1 MEIILFI
8 FILIFLI
15 VIFNN
20 QNSKFNTLEKNLSD
34 LNKRFEILRK
44 QGLIIEKAKEDL
56 PPVKEEKPYFT
67 PVPDSQMPAEEKKP
81 EPKIIPKEE
90 NPKVEKAAFSENI
103 PAEKPKLQQVS
114 ETRETPRPA
123 VPRQEAPRV
132 ILPPQKSWW
141 KRFKENNPDLEKFI
155 GENLINKIG
164 ILILALGISYL
175 VKLGIDQ
182 NVITE
187 PMRVGIGILAGSIVM
202 LFAHKLRINYK
213 AFSSV
218 LVAGAIS
225 IFYFTIAIAFHDY
238 HLIGQTVAFIIM
250 VVITLFSAFISISYD
265 RMELAAISLIG
276 AFAVPFMV
284 STGQGNYVVL
294 LTYILIIDIGIL
306 LIAYFKKW
314 NFLNIQAYV
323 FTMLLYCGWLSTIIG
338 EAKAPYLG
346 ALIFGFLFYFTFILM
361 NIINNI
367 KNKGEFSNLQLA
379 ILSSNTLIFYGSGM
393 LIFNSYHPEFKG
405 LFTTIL
411 ALFNLIYA
419 WYLYKRFGVEKRVI
433 YVLIG
438 MTLTFATLAIPIQ
451 FEGNYITLFWAAE
464 AVVLIWL
471 SQKSEIKTFK
481 FASAIVHFLM
491 LLSLIMDWSKLYNS
505 ETILALIINPA
516 FLTGLFAIA
525 SYIAVSYLLRKETEQ
540 SIFLGINF
548 HPQNYSTYAKII
560 AVILAYFAGFI
571 ELSYQANLYLES
583 SDGASYLKAIYHFIF
598 SAVFI
603 AVAFK
608 NNRIWFKNLASILAS
623 LNILLFIFL
632 TSHFAFSDLDSYMA
646 RITSFPLAYLLHF
659 VALLLTAY
667 FVFILYKTRAENF
680 VFKQFSTKTMLV
692 IGSLLLVYLASSELM
707 LHTVAISGNQITPAE
722 TLEALKNYPGLD
734 KLGATYYYV
743 GSKIDDIENQ
753 VIKTGYPILWGALAF
768 LFLIV
773 GIKRNVKNL
782 RIIALILLGIT
793 ILKLFVYD
801 IRNASETG
809 KIIAFILLG
818 VLILIISFVYQKL
831 KVLVLSNPTEE
842 KPTDENR

>member
-1 MEIILFI
+1 MEIFLLLAI
-8 FILIFLI
+8 FVFLI
-15 VIFNN
+15 VIYNS
-20 QNSKFNTLEKNLSD
+20 QNTKMSNLEKNLFD
-34 LNKRFEILRK
+34 LNKRFDILRK
-44 QGLIIEKAKEDL
+44 QGQIIEKPQEAKIT
-56 PPVKEEKPYFT
+56 EKPSIT
-67 PVPDSQMPAEEKKP
+67 PIPEEQKPVQEKTP
-81 EPKIIPKEE
+81 EPKIVTQYEKPKIET
-90 NPKVEKAAFSENI
+90 AAFTENI
-103 PAEKPKLQQVS
+103 PSEKPLQKAVV
-114 ETRETPRPA
+114 ETRQTPKPV
-123 VPRQEAPRV
+123 VPRQEMPRV
-132 ILPPQKSWW
+132 VLPPEKSWW
-141 KRFKENNPDLEKFI
+141 EKFKENNPDLEKFI

-202 LFAHKLRINYK
+202 IFAHKLRINYK

-238 HLIGQTVAFIIM
+238 HLISQTVAFIIM
-250 VVITLFSAFISISYD
+250 VVITLFSALISISYD

-276 AFAVPFMV
+276 GFAVPFMV

-306 LIAYFKKW
+306 FIAYFKKW

-338 EAKAPYLG
+338 EANAPYFG

-367 KNKGEFSNLQLA
+367 KNKGEFSNLQLG

-393 LIFNSYHPEFKG
+393 LILNSYHPEFKG
-405 LFTTIL
+405 LFTTLL
-411 ALFNLIYA
+411 AVFNLVYA

-438 MTLTFATLAIPIQ
+438 MTLSFATLAIPIQ
-451 FEGNYITLFWAAE
+451 FQGNYITLFWAAE

-481 FASAIVHFLM
+481 FASIIVHFLM
-491 LLSLIMDWSKLYNS
+491 LLSLFMDWSKLYGS
-505 ETILALIINPA
+505 ETILKIIINPA
-516 FLTGLFAIA
+516 FLTGLFAV
-525 SYIAVSYLLRKETEQ
+525 SSFIAVFYLLKNETEET
-540 SIFLGINF
+540 SILGITFN
-548 HPQNYSTYAKII
+548 PKNYGIYTKII
-560 AVILAYFAGFI
+560 AVILAYFSGFI
-571 ELSYQANLYLES
+571 ELSYQASLYLES
-583 SDGASYLKAIYHFIF
+583 SSAVSYLKIVYHFIF
-598 SAVFI
+598 SAIFI
-603 AVAFK
+603 SIAFKGKKVAFQ
-608 NNRIWFKNLASILAS
+608 NLASILAS
-623 LNILLFIFL
+623 INIILFIFL
-632 TSHFAFSDLDSYMA
+632 SSHFAFAEQEDY
-646 RITSFPLAYLLHF
+646 IVGKVSFQLAYFLHF
-659 VALLLTAY
+659 LSLILTAY
-667 FVFILYKTRAENF
+667 FVFVLYKTRKENIL
-680 VFKQFSTKTMLV
+680 FKNFSDKTIL
-692 IGSLLLVYLASSELM
+692 IIASLLLVYLASSELM
-707 LHTVAISGNQITPAE
+707 LHTIAISSDKISVAE
-722 TLEALKNYPGLD
+722 TQEAIRKYPNVKVD
-734 KLGATYYYV
+734 DAVYYYADD
-743 GSKIDDIENQ
+743 SINDIENQ

-782 RIIALILLGIT
+782 RIIALLLLGIT
-793 ILKLFVYD
+793 ILKLFIYD

-809 KIIAFILLG
+809 KIVAFILLG

-842 KPTDENR
+842 KTTDEDN

>member
-1 MEIILFI
+1 MEIVLLLAVFV
-8 FILIFLI
+8 FLI
-15 VIFNN
+15 VIYNN
-20 QNSKFNTLEKNLSD
+20 QNSKLDNLEKNLSD

-44 QGLIIEKAKEDL
+44 QGQIIEKPQETESISK
-56 PPVKEEKPYFT
+56 EKPYFS
-67 PVPDSQMPAEEKKP
+67 PVPDSQLPVREEKP
-81 EPKIIPKEE
+81 RPKLIPQEE
-90 NPKVEKAAFSENI
+90 KPKVETTAFTENI
-103 PAEKPKLQQVS
+103 PVEKPLPKPVA
-114 ETRETPRPA
+114 EIRETPKPL
-123 VPRQEAPRV
+123 VPRQEIPKV

-141 KRFKENNPDLEKFI
+141 ENFKENNPDLEKFI

-314 NFLNIQAYV
+314 NFLNIQTYV

-338 EAKAPYLG
+338 EPKAPYFG

-367 KNKGEFSNLQLA
+367 KNKGEFSNLQLG
-379 ILSSNTLIFYGSGM
+379 ILSSNTMIFYASGM
-393 LIFNSYHPEFKG
+393 VILNSYHPEFKG
-405 LFTTIL
+405 LFTTLL

-419 WYLYKRFGVEKRVI
+419 WYLYKRFGVEKKVI
-433 YVLIG
+433 YLLIG

-451 FEGNYITLFWAAE
+451 FQGNYITLFWAAE
-464 AVVLIWL
+464 AVLLIWL

-491 LLSLIMDWSKLYNS
+491 LMSLIIDWSQLYGAEN
-505 ETILALIINPA
+505 ILPLIINPA
-516 FLTGLFAIA
+516 FLTSLFAIA
-525 SYIAVSYLLRKETEQ
+525 SFIAVFYLLKNETEEP
-540 SIFLGINF
+540 IFLGITF
-548 HPQNYSTYAKII
+548 QPKNYGAYAKIM
-560 AVILAYFAGFI
+560 AVILAYFGGFI
-571 ELSYQANLYLES
+571 ELSYQANVYLES
-583 SDGASYLKAIYHFIF
+583 SSAVNYLKVVYHFIF
-598 SAVFI
+598 TAIFIFI
-603 AVAFK
+603 AFK
-608 NNRIWFKNLASILAS
+608 GKNSAFKNLASIVAC
-623 LNILLFIFL
+623 LNIILFIFL
-632 TSHFAFSDLDSYMA
+632 SSHFAFAEQEDYLMGK
-646 RITSFPLAYLLHF
+646 ISFPLTYILHF
-659 VALLLTAY
+659 VSLLLTGY
-667 FVFILYKTRAENF
+667 FVFILYKTREENF
-680 VFKQFSTKTMLV
+680 IFKHFSSKTIL
-692 IGSLLLVYLASSELM
+692 IIASLLLVYLASSELM
-707 LHTVAISGNQITPAE
+707 LHSVAISGDQISAADARE
-722 TLEALKNYPGLD
+722 TLKNHPGITAEEAI
-734 KLGATYYYV
+734 YYHANDT
-743 GSKIDDIENQ
+743 INDIENQ
-753 VIKTGYPILWGALAF
+753 VIKTGYPILWGAIAF

-773 GIKRNVKNL
+773 GIKRNLKNL
-782 RIIALILLGIT
+782 RIIALLLLGIT
-793 ILKLFVYD
+793 ILKLFIYD

-809 KIIAFILLG
+809 KIVAFILLG

-831 KVLVLSNPTEE
+831 KVLVLSNPSEE
-842 KPTDENR
+842 KPENEEN

>member
-1 MEIILFI
+1 MEILLLLAI
-8 FILIFLI
+8 FIFLI
-15 VIFNN
+15 VFYNS
-20 QNSKFNTLEKNLSD
+20 QNTKLSHLEKSLSD

-44 QGLIIEKAKEDL
+44 QGQIIEK
-56 PPVKEEKPYFT
+56 PQEEKPQEKPSFT
-67 PVPDSQMPAEEKKP
+67 PVPEVQKP
-81 EPKIIPKEE
+81 VQEQKTEPKIIPTEE
-90 NPKVEKAAFSENI
+90 KPKVEIATFTESI
-103 PAEKPKLQQVS
+103 PSEKPLSRPVFEIRHTPKPAIPKL
-114 ETRETPRPA
+114 EN
-123 VPRQEAPRV
+123 PRV
-132 ILPPQKSWW
+132 VLPPQKTWW
-141 KRFKENNPDLEKFI
+141 EKFKDNNPDLEKFI

-187 PMRVGIGILAGSIVM
+187 PMRVGIGVLAGSIVM

-265 RMELAAISLIG
+265 RMELAALSLIG
-276 AFAVPFMV
+276 GFAVPFMV

-323 FTMLLYCGWLSTIIG
+323 FTMLLYCGWLTTIIG
-338 EAKAPYLG
+338 EPKAPYLG

-361 NIINNI
+361 NIINNV

-393 LIFNSYHPEFKG
+393 LILNSYHPEFKG
-405 LFTTIL
+405 LFTTLL
-411 ALFNLIYA
+411 ALFNLVYA

-451 FEGNYITLFWAAE
+451 FQGNYITLFWAAE

-481 FASAIVHFLM
+481 FASVIVHFLM
-491 LLSLIMDWSKLYNS
+491 LLSLILDWSKLYNS
-505 ETILALIINPA
+505 EKILTVILNPA

-525 SYIAVSYLLRKETEQ
+525 SFIAVYYILKKETEATT
-540 SIFLGINF
+540 FLGITF
-548 HPQNYSTYAKII
+548 SPKNYSSYTKII
-560 AVILAYFAGFI
+560 AIILGYFAGFI
-571 ELSYQANLYLES
+571 ELSYQATIYLES
-583 SDGASYLKAIYHFIF
+583 SSAVNYLKIVYHFIF
-598 SAVFI
+598 SAIFIFI
-603 AVAFK
+603 AFK
-608 NNRIWFKNLASILAS
+608 GKKVLFQNLASILAGI
-623 LNILLFIFL
+623 NIVLFIFL
-632 TSHFAFSDLDSYMA
+632 SSHFAFAEREDY
-646 RITSFPLAYLLHF
+646 IIGKVSFPLAYILHF
-659 VALLLTAY
+659 VALVLTAY
-667 FVFILYKTRAENF
+667 FVLVLYKTRDSNLI
-680 VFKQFSTKTMLV
+680 FKQFSNKTIL
-692 IGSLLLVYLASSELM
+692 IISSLFLVYLASSELM
-707 LHTVAISGNQITPAE
+707 LHTIAVSSDQISVSE
-722 TLEALKNYPGLD
+722 TQEALKNYPSLNANEA
-734 KLGATYYYV
+734 KYYYAID
-743 GSKIDDIENQ
+743 KIDDIEIQ

-768 LFLIV
+768 IFLIV

-782 RIIALILLGIT
+782 RIIALLLLGIT

-809 KIIAFILLG
+809 KIVAFILLG

-842 KPTDENR
+842 KSTDEDN

>member
-1 MEIILFI
+1 MEVVLFI

-44 QGLIIEKAKEDL
+44 QGQIIEKPKEET
-56 PPVKEEKPYFT
+56 PPMKEEKPYFSPIPDKQI
-67 PVPDSQMPAEEKKP
+67 PVEEKKP
-81 EPKIIPKEE
+81 EPTIVPKEE
-90 NPKVEKAAFSENI
+90 IPTIEKVAFSENI
-103 PAEKPKLQQVS
+103 PAEKPKLQPIP
-114 ETRETPRPA
+114 ELRETPRPA
-123 VPRQEAPRV
+123 VVRQEAPRV
-132 ILPPQKSWW
+132 VLPPQKSWW
-141 KRFKENNPDLEKFI
+141 EKFKENNPDLEKFI

-238 HLIGQTVAFIIM
+238 HLIGQTVAFVIM
-250 VVITLFSAFISISYD
+250 VIITIFSAFISISYD
-265 RMELAAISLIG
+265 RMELAAIALIG

-306 LIAYFKKW
+306 FIAYFKKW
-314 NFLNIQAYV
+314 NFLNIQAYI

-338 EAKAPYLG
+338 ETKAPYLG
-346 ALIFGFLFYFTFILM
+346 ALIFGFLFYFTFILT

-367 KNKGEFSNLQLA
+367 KNRGEFSNLQLG
-379 ILSSNTLIFYGSGM
+379 ILSSNTLLFYASGM
-393 LIFNSYHPEFKG
+393 LILNSWHPEFRG
-405 LFTTIL
+405 LFTTLL
-411 ALFNLIYA
+411 ALFNLVYA

-451 FEGNYITLFWAAE
+451 FQGNYITLFWAAE
-464 AVVLIWL
+464 AVLLIWL

-491 LLSLIMDWSKLYNS
+491 LMSLILDWSKLYNS
-505 ETILALIINPA
+505 ETILQLIINPA
-516 FLTGLFAIA
+516 FLTGLFAVA
-525 SYIAVSYLLRKETEQ
+525 SYIAVSYLLRKETEEP
-540 SIFLGINF
+540 IFLGINF
-548 HPQNYSTYAKII
+548 NPKNYSAYAKIM
-560 AVILAYFAGFI
+560 ALILAYFAGFI

-583 SDGASYLKAIYHFIF
+583 TDGVSYLKAIYHFVF
-598 SAVFI
+598 STVFI
-603 AVAFK
+603 WFAFK
-608 NNRIWFKNLASILAS
+608 NDTIWFKNIASIVAT
-623 LNILLFIFL
+623 LNVFLFIFL
-632 TSHFAFSDLDSYMA
+632 TSHFAFSDLDNYMA

-667 FVFILYKTRAENF
+667 FVFILYKTREENY
-680 VFKQFSTKTMLV
+680 VFKQFSTKTILAISSIV
-692 IGSLLLVYLASSELM
+692 LVYWASSELM
-707 LHTVAISGNQITPAE
+707 LHTIAISGNQITATE
-722 TLEALKNYPGLD
+722 TQEALKNYPHLD
-734 KLGATYYYV
+734 KIGATNIYI
-743 GSKIDDIENQ
+743 GDKIDDIENQ

-782 RIIALILLGIT
+782 RIIALLLLGIT
-793 ILKLFVYD
+793 ILKLFIYD

-809 KIIAFILLG
+809 KIVAFILLG

-831 KVLVLSNPTEE
+831 KVLVLSNSTEE
-842 KPTDENR
+842 KTTNEDH

>member
-1 MEIILFI
+1 MEIVLLLAI
-8 FILIFLI
+8 FVFLI
-15 VIFNN
+15 VIYNN
-20 QNSKFNTLEKNLSD
+20 QNSKLDNLEKNISD

-44 QGLIIEKAKEDL
+44 QGQIIEKPQETESISKD
-56 PPVKEEKPYFT
+56 EKPYFAT
-67 PVPDSQMPAEEKKP
+67 IPDSQLPFQEKKP

-90 NPKVEKAAFSENI
+90 KLKVETAAFTENI
-103 PAEKPKLQQVS
+103 PVEKPLPKPVA
-114 ETRETPRPA
+114 EIRETPKPL
-123 VPRQEAPRV
+123 VPRQEIPKA
-132 ILPPQKSWW
+132 ILPPQQSWW
-141 KRFKENNPDLEKFI
+141 ENFKDNNPDLEKFI

-250 VVITLFSAFISISYD
+250 VIITLFSAFISISYD
-265 RMELAAISLIG
+265 RIELAAISLIG

-294 LTYILIIDIGIL
+294 MTYILIIDIGIL

-314 NFLNIQAYV
+314 NFLNIQSYV
-323 FTMLLYCGWLSTIIG
+323 FTMLLYCGWLSTIID
-338 EAKAPYLG
+338 EPKAPYFG

-393 LIFNSYHPEFKG
+393 LILNNYHPEFRG
-405 LFTTIL
+405 LFTTLL

-419 WYLYKRFGVEKRVI
+419 WYLYKRFGVEKKVI

-491 LLSLIMDWSKLYNS
+491 LLSLIMDWSKLYGAENTL
-505 ETILALIINPA
+505 TIIINPA
-516 FLTGLFAIA
+516 FLTGIFAIA
-525 SYIAVSYLLRKETEQ
+525 SYIAVFYLLKKETEEP
-540 SIFLGINF
+540 IFLGITFN
-548 HPQNYSTYAKII
+548 PRNYSNYVKII
-560 AVILAYFAGFI
+560 ALILAYFGGFI
-571 ELSYQANLYLES
+571 ELSYQATIYLES
-583 SDGASYLKAIYHFIF
+583 SSAISYLKAVYHFGF
-598 SAVFI
+598 SAILVFT
-603 AVAFK
+603 AFK
-608 NNRIWFKNLASILAS
+608 SKSISFQNLVSVIASI
-623 LNILLFIFL
+623 NIILFIFL
-632 TSHFAFSDLDSYMA
+632 TSHFAFAEQEDYAIGKIDF
-646 RITSFPLAYLLHF
+646 RFAYLLHF
-659 VALLLTAY
+659 VSLLFTAY
-667 FVFILYKTRAENF
+667 FAFVLYKTRDKNIIFRNF
-680 VFKQFSTKTMLV
+680 SPKTIL
-692 IGSLLLVYLASSELM
+692 IIASLLLVYLASSELM
-707 LHTVAISGNQITPAE
+707 LHTVAISSGKISPEE
-722 TLEALKNYPGLD
+722 TVIAIKNYPENSISD
-734 KLGATYYYV
+734 ANFYYSN
-743 GSKIDDIENQ
+743 SKINDIENQ
-753 VIKTGYPILWGALAF
+753 VIKTGYPILWGVLAF
-768 LFLIV
+768 LLLIV
-773 GIKRNVKNL
+773 GIKRKVKNL
-782 RIIALILLGIT
+782 RIIALLLLGIT
-793 ILKLFVYD
+793 ILKLFLYD

-831 KVLVLSNPTEE
+831 KILVLSNPTEE
-842 KPTDENR
+842 KPVNEDN

>member
-1 MEIILFI
+1 MEIVLLLAVFV
-8 FILIFLI
+8 FLI
-15 VIFNN
+15 VIYNN
-20 QNSKFNTLEKNLSD
+20 QNSKFSNLEKNLSD

-44 QGLIIEKAKEDL
+44 QGQIIEKPQETESK
-56 PPVKEEKPYFT
+56 PKEEKPYFA
-67 PVPDSQMPAEEKKP
+67 PIPESQMPVQEKKP
-81 EPKIIPKEE
+81 EPEIILQEEKPKIET
-90 NPKVEKAAFSENI
+90 AAYTENI
-103 PAEKPKLQQVS
+103 PVEKPLPKPVI
-114 ETRETPRPA
+114 EIRETPKPL
-123 VPRQEAPRV
+123 VPIQEIPKV
-132 ILPPQKSWW
+132 ILPPRKSWW
-141 KRFKENNPDLEKFI
+141 ENFKDNNPDLEKFI

-202 LFAHKLRINYK
+202 IFAHKLRVNYK

-238 HLIGQTVAFIIM
+238 HLIGQTVAFVIM

-338 EAKAPYLG
+338 SPKAPYLG

-367 KNKGEFSNLQLA
+367 KNKGEFSNWQLS

-393 LIFNSYHPEFKG
+393 LILNSYHPEFKG
-405 LFTTIL
+405 LFTTFL

-451 FEGNYITLFWAAE
+451 FQGNYITLFWAAE
-464 AVVLIWL
+464 AVLLIWL

-491 LLSLIMDWSKLYNS
+491 LLSLIIDWSKLYGS
-505 ETILALIINPA
+505 ENILAIIINPA

-525 SYIAVSYLLRKETEQ
+525 SFIAVFYLLKKETDEPT
-540 SIFLGINF
+540 FLGITF
-548 HPQNYSTYAKII
+548 HPQNYSTYTKII
-560 AVILAYFAGFI
+560 AVILAYFGGFI
-571 ELSYQANLYLES
+571 ELSYQANIYLES
-583 SDGASYLKAIYHFIF
+583 SSAVNYLKVVYHFIF
-598 SAVFI
+598 SAIFI
-603 AVAFK
+603 SIAFK
-608 NNRIWFKNLASILAS
+608 GKNISFKNLASILAS
-623 LNILLFIFL
+623 INIILFIFVS
-632 TSHFAFSDLDSYMA
+632 SHFAFSEQEDYLVGK
-646 RITSFPLAYLLHF
+646 ISFPLAYLLHF
-659 VALLLTAY
+659 VSLILTAY
-667 FVFILYKTRAENF
+667 FVFALYKTREDNF
-680 VFKQFSTKTMLV
+680 IFKQFSNKIIL
-692 IGSLLLVYLASSELM
+692 IIASLLLVYLASSELM
-707 LHTVAISGNQITPAE
+707 LHSIAISGNQISASE
-722 TLEALKNYPGLD
+722 TQEALKDYPGINIHE
-734 KLGATYYYV
+734 ATYYYANDR
-743 GSKIDDIENQ
+743 INDIENQ

-782 RIIALILLGIT
+782 RIIALLLLGIT
-793 ILKLFVYD
+793 ILKLFIYD

-831 KVLVLSNPTEE
+831 KVLVLSNPSEE
-842 KPTDENR
+842 KPTNEDN